1 MLIRNSPDL
10 ANYLEDL
17 INTIASDS
25 YLINKEGELIMAND
39 QPPPT
44 KSKEF
49 LKVFKQHFKLFS
61 FTYRQNSDNL
71 VFLIFLLFFLF
82 CKKKTFEDIFEE
94 NTQKIKE
101 NTFSDTQKKP
111 ENEPLASENNQ
122 TNV

>member
-17 INTIASDS
+17 INAIASDS

-49 LKVFKQHFKLFS
+49 LKVFKQHFKLFT
-61 FTYRQNSDNL
+61 FTYKQNSDNL
-71 VFLIFLLFFLF
+71 VIL
-82 CKKKTFEDIFEE
+82 K
-94 NTQKIKE
+94 
-101 NTFSDTQKKP
+101 
-111 ENEPLASENNQ
+111 
-122 TNV
+122 